1 MKQAYG
7 EMGISILS
15 GAFTT
20 FGSGVFLFAGK
31 VTVFQKFAVL
41 ITCTVAFSFIVANLF
56 FGAIMH
62 SIGPENGVGDLKNVF
77 NGCKNKK

>member
-1 MKQAYG
+1 
-7 EMGISILS
+7 MGISILS

-20 FGSGVFLFAGK
+20 FGSGVFLFGGK
-31 VTVFQKFAVL
+31 IIVFNKFAVL
-41 ITCTVAFSFIVANLF
+41 ITCTVVFSFIVATLL

-62 SIGPENGVGDLKNVF
+62 AVGPEDGLGDLKNIR